1 MKNKKYAFA
10 GNRAF
15 VLQRMRELDLNIVK
29 IWAVRGSYLERYL
42 DQEGL
47 EYTTIGDKNKFLK
60 DMKSTDFDFFISN
73 GLPVILP
80 EEIFG
85 DSKKYVNIHPSLLPD
100 LRGRDPVPGA
110 ILYGRDSG
118 ATCHLM
124 NKGIDSGDII
134 AQIEIPHSEDLDAG
148 LLYQLSFM
156 AEADVFESAYDK
168 QFQPVRKQMLRDTD
182 IYYSYQPADMDIDLG
197 KDTAVSIELKVKAFS
212 TGNKGARIY
221 VDDRIFSC
229 SNVVCLQNP
238 YVKEQ
243 YAESP
248 WGKILLQ
255 YEDQLVVKNIYSELL
270 KFTIKYRGG
279 VNCAKL
285 RALFTSGKL
294 WFPLIVSVIER
305 NMEGN
310 VLMNDDSN
318 PVHAFIVN
326 KFGFCQEVYEEYDE
340 VFFEYVI
347 RPYIERNDRKKLRMY
362 HPGKYMRDYLDSR
375 TFAAKS
381 QRVHMVHRF
390 AAGTAD
396 EMTDYQGYGIKEMT
410 KEDVVQDAF
419 GLDLAHR
426 YYNGADDFLKKSYA
440 LAAYSAD
447 GAMIG
452 VVYSAGEAFGV
463 CEKDIF
469 VKEQFR
475 GQGIAKNLTRAFIQK
490 CSRRH
495 RLVSEDIYESNA
507 ASIAVAKA
515 VGAEMIGIYDYY
527 NIEKI

>member
-270 KFTIKYRGG
+270 SLPLSTGG

-426 YYNGADDFLKKSYA
+426 YYNGADDFLKRSYA

-452 VVYSAGEAFGV
+452 VVYSAGEALGV

>member
-255 YEDQLVVKNIYSELL
+255 YEDQ
-270 KFTIKYRGG
+270 
-279 VNCAKL
+279 
-285 RALFTSGKL
+285 
-294 WFPLIVSVIER
+294 
-305 NMEGN
+305 
-310 VLMNDDSN
+310 
-318 PVHAFIVN
+318 
-326 KFGFCQEVYEEYDE
+326 
-340 VFFEYVI
+340 
-347 RPYIERNDRKKLRMY
+347 DRK
-362 HPGKYMRDYLDSR
+362 S
-375 TFAAKS
+375 
-381 QRVHMVHRF
+381 
-390 AAGTAD
+390 
-396 EMTDYQGYGIKEMT
+396 
-410 KEDVVQDAF
+410 VV
-419 GLDLAHR
+419 
-426 YYNGADDFLKKSYA
+426 
-440 LAAYSAD
+440 
-447 GAMIG
+447 
-452 VVYSAGEAFGV
+452 
-463 CEKDIF
+463 
-469 VKEQFR
+469 
-475 GQGIAKNLTRAFIQK
+475 
-490 CSRRH
+490 
-495 RLVSEDIYESNA
+495 
-507 ASIAVAKA
+507 
-515 VGAEMIGIYDYY
+515 
-527 NIEKI
+527 